1 MAFDFSGHTALV
13 TGAASGIGAACARQ
27 LSAAGANVVVA
38 DINDVA
44 GNALVAGLNAARP
57 GTAQYAHLDV
67 TDAARF
73 ADVCQQA
80 FDHFGKL
87 TILVNN
93 AGRGSLGE
101 TPDIALEEW
110 RSVLEI
116 DLFGVFYG
124 CRAAIPLMRKSGGGN
139 IINIAS
145 LSGVRADHGF
155 AAYNAAKAGVINYT
169 RTLALD
175 HSKDNIR
182 ANAVCPGWIDTPLT
196 EFTKAVPQI
205 NDAWTNNIPLK
216 RGGTADEIA
225 NVVSFLAS
233 PLASYVTGAAIVV
246 DGGLGCSNN
255 QPNLPDILSKL

>member
-1 MAFDFSGHTALV
+1 MVFDFSGHTAV
-13 TGAASGIGAACARQ
+13 ITGAASGIGAAAARQ
-27 LSAAGANVVVA
+27 LSAQGANVLIA
-38 DINDVA
+38 DINDAAGDAVVA
-44 GNALVAGLNAARP
+44 SLNAARP
-57 GTAQYAHLDV
+57 GTALYAHLDV

-73 ADVCQQA
+73 AEVCQLA
-80 FDHFGKL
+80 FDRFGAL

-93 AGRGSLGE
+93 AGRGSLSE
-101 TPDIALEEW
+101 TPDIPLEEW
-110 RSVLEI
+110 RSVIEI

-145 LSGVRADHGF
+145 LSGIHADHGF

-182 ANAVCPGWIDTPLT
+182 SNAICPGWIETPLT

-205 NDAWTNNIPLK
+205 ADVWTNNIPLK

-225 NVVSFLAS
+225 NVISFLAS

-246 DGGLGCSNN
+246 DGGLGCSNG
-255 QPNLPDILSKL
+255 QPNLPDILSRL